1 MGHSLDLPQSVYLVL
16 WIAPM
21 DSILQPKT
29 SISGLEPRLKV
40 CRTARAKMNKL
51 SVIATVNEP
60 IFLGAQMRSSFH
72 VKVTQTPTQKIS
84 AYEEKIVLMALLLWE
99 I

>member
-1 MGHSLDLPQSVYLVL
+1 
-16 WIAPM
+16 
-21 DSILQPKT
+21 
-29 SISGLEPRLKV
+29 
-40 CRTARAKMNKL
+40 MNKL